1 MRRAYPL
8 LLGML
13 LSAST
18 LFAALPYQN
27 PKLNTDRR
35 VEDLMSRMT
44 LDEKLIYLSGMRDV
58 DKRTETPDKL
68 KYIWDG
74 TRGNDRLGIRPLKFY
89 SGPYGANVGRYTDN
103 KKTGIYY
110 PSSIN
115 LAATWNRA
123 MVEKVLSSL
132 SKELTAS
139 GAQSNAGPSINIIRD
154 LRGGR
159 SMEYFTEDPYLN
171 GQIAVSYVK
180 GIKSQ
185 GNFAIMKHYLAN
197 NQERLRNSINVK
209 VSERALREIYMPGYR
224 AAVVEGGIL
233 GVMTGYNTVND
244 IHNASYK
251 HTIQEVLKDEWG
263 FKGMVMTDWAG
274 SDTSTARMVNA
285 GLDLEMP
292 RMTQYK
298 PEKLKAALDRGEIQ
312 MSQIEEMLRRILY
325 VTFESGVMDR
335 EPKMDI
341 TQLSTAEGKAIAR
354 EAAAESYV
362 LLKNDDAT
370 LPFDKSTISKIAV
383 IGPNGEFGAH
393 FRKGQKTYQMLQGGG
408 SASIVPKA
416 GDLITPYQ
424 GIKNAVTKS
433 GKEISVRYEP
443 GCYGEHGYTPIA
455 PKYFTTASGK
465 AGLDATYYSKI
476 SFEGTANKSVDKN
489 IEFIWHNTP
498 LIIEQGLSGRVKEF
512 SAIWSGSINA
522 PQSREYHFQTRA
534 VGDVKL
540 YIDDKLVL
548 ESSAQTRTDEYEA
561 CVVTLSAGAH
571 KIKAEYSSTGMQDQF
586 SLDWDLGSD
595 EYLTKAIEAAKEADV
610 VVLTVGTSGYMETE
624 SIDRATKEDNTD
636 CLSLSHFQERLIR
649 EVAKVNRRVVV
660 VTYTSGVTCEAWRES
675 VPSIL
680 YAGFPGQE
688 GANALGDIIF
698 GDVNPSGKLT
708 VTIPKSSTQYPESWY
723 SFTKKISYDEGVY
736 VGYRYFDKHKLEPA
750 FAFGHGLSYTTFK
763 YGKTTAKRVGDKWS
777 ITIPITNTGKR
788 PGKEV
793 VQLYVSDP
801 KCSVDRPLKELKG
814 FEKIDLESGE
824 TKTVHFTLDDE
835 AFAFWSEKSNRWL
848 VESGEFKICIGSA
861 SDDIRSSVKIK
872 M

>member
-1 MRRAYPL
+1 MKTKLKNYA
-8 LLGML
+8 
-13 LSAST
+13 LSLMVVIGSQSVVNANTPIYKDASQ
-18 LFAALPYQN
+18 PI
-27 PKLNTDRR
+27 DER
-35 VEDLMSRMT
+35 VDDLMAHMT

-58 DKRTETPDKL
+58 DKRNETPDKL

-74 TRGNDRLGIRPLKFY
+74 TRGNERLGIRPLKFY
-89 SGPYGANVGRYTDN
+89 SGPYGANVARYTDN
-103 KKTGIYY
+103 KRTGVYY

-115 LAATWNRA
+115 LAATWNRDL
-123 MVEKVLSSL
+123 VEKVLSSL

-180 GIKSQ
+180 GIKSE

-197 NQERLRNSINVK
+197 NQERMRNAIDVS

-224 AAVVEGGIL
+224 AAVEDGGIL
-233 GVMTGYNTVND
+233 GVMTGYNTVNGA
-244 IHNASYK
+244 HNSANK
-251 HTIQEVLKDEWG
+251 HNIQEVLKDEWG

-274 SDTSTARMVNA
+274 SDLSTARMVNA

-298 PEKLKAALDRGEIQ
+298 PEKLKAALDAGEIKMLQ
-312 MSQIEEMLRRILY
+312 LDEMLRRILY
-325 VTFESGVMDR
+325 VTFKSGVMDR

-341 TQLSTAEGKAIAR
+341 TQLSTAEGIAIAR

-362 LLKNDDAT
+362 LLKNDKAT
-370 LPFDKSTISKIAV
+370 LPFDKNKISKIAV

-408 SASIVPKA
+408 SASIVPKV
-416 GDLITPYQ
+416 GDLITPFQ
-424 GIKNAVTKS
+424 GIKNAVAKS
-433 GKEISVRYEP
+433 GRDITVSYEP
-443 GCYGEHGYTPIA
+443 GCYGEHGYTPIES
-455 PKYFTTASGK
+455 KYFTSAAGDE
-465 AGLDATYYSKI
+465 GLDATYYSKI
-476 SFEGTANKSVDKN
+476 SFEGDTNTKVDKN
-489 IEFIWHNTP
+489 IDFIWHNTP
-498 LIIEQGLSGRVKEF
+498 LIIEQGFSGRVKEF
-512 SAIWSGSINA
+512 SAIWSGNIHA

-548 ESSAQTRTDEYEA
+548 ENSAQTRTDEYEV
-561 CVVTLSAGAH
+561 CVVELSAGSH
-571 KIKAEYSSTGMQDQF
+571 KIKAEYSSTGMEDQF
-586 SLDWDLGSD
+586 SLDWDFGSD
-595 EYLTKAIEAAKEADV
+595 EYLAKAIELAKESDV
-610 VVLTVGTSGYMETE
+610 VVMTVGTSGYMETE

-636 CLSLSHFQERLIR
+636 CISLSHFQERLIR
-649 EVAKVNRRVVV
+649 EVAKVNKRVVV
-660 VTYTSGVTCEAWRES
+660 VTYTSGVTCEAWKND
-675 VPSIL
+675 VPTII
-680 YAGFPGQE
+680 YGGFPGQE

-723 SFTKKISYDEGVY
+723 SFTKEISYDEGIY

-763 YGKTTAKRVGDKWS
+763 YGKPTVKRVGES
-777 ITIPITNTGKR
+777 
-788 PGKEV
+788 
-793 VQLYVSDP
+793 QY
-801 KCSVDRPLKELKG
+801 SV
-814 FEKIDLESGE
+814 
-824 TKTVHFTLDDE
+824 TVY
-835 AFAFWSEKSNRWL
+835 NN
-848 VESGEFKICIGSA
+848 
-861 SDDIRSSVKIK
+861 
-872 M
+872 